1 MSPAL
6 RVITPGLLSTVQD
19 LGRPGYQRL
28 GIPVSGALDPLSLRA
43 ANALVGNPPDAGAL
57 EVMYLGP
64 TLAVE
69 AEDARLSFVGAD
81 ALIEIMPGID
91 ARSATRVTTMRSI
104 RVKRGELVR
113 IGSLSGGSVLYV
125 AVEGGFD
132 IERVLG
138 SMSTFLR
145 GGFGGWQGRAL
156 VAGDRL
162 PICRNC
168 ASDRGEAR
176 MEGLD
181 LLPPARVRAIAG
193 PQSDYFSEREIAMFF
208 DSEYTVSPGSDRM
221 GMRLAGRQIEHARGF
236 NIASDAIAPGS
247 IQVPGNGQP
256 IVLLA
261 DRQTTGGYPK
271 IATVISADLPA
282 VGRIPIGAKIVFERV
297 TIEHAQTLRRS
308 LLAETAAMQR
318 ARCSHARDR
327 FRIRAAIPAK
337 RVRPPQPSSR
347 SRMFPTSASKYN
359 GRTRVN
365 PGSAACGREG
375 KAGSDRAARAAPGD
389 ARGGADGFRI
399 WSRSGQL
406 RRADPGGRQCRH
418 RSDGRDASRRPLGCH
433 GRSGRSR
440 RHLSESRLHAE
451 EDPGGGRPRFAR
463 DRACAQSTESP

>member
-28 GIPVSGALDPLSLRA
+28 GIPVSGALDALGLCA
-43 ANALVGNPPDAGAL
+43 ANALVGNPPGAGAL

-69 AEDARLSFVGAD
+69 ADDARLAFVGAD

-91 ARSATRVTTMRSI
+91 ARSATRVTIMRSI
-104 RVKRGELVR
+104 RVKRGEVVR
-113 IGSLSGGSVLYV
+113 IGSLSGGSVLYI

-138 SMSTFLR
+138 SVSTFLR

-168 ASDRGEAR
+168 VSDRGEAR
-176 MEGLD
+176 IEGLD

-256 IVLLA
+256 TVLLA

-282 VGRIPIGAKIVFERV
+282 LGRIPIGAKISFERV
-297 TIEHAQTLRRS
+297 TIEQAQTLRRN
-308 LLAETAAMQR
+308 LLAETAGMHER
-318 ARCSHARDR
+318 VVPM
-327 FRIRAAIPAK
+327 RAADFAYGL
-337 RVRPPQPSSR
+337 SSR
-347 SRMFPTSASKYN
+347 PRKCP
-359 GRTRVN
+359 RPN
-365 PGSAACGREG
+365 PPPHAGEG
-375 KAGSDRAARAAPGD
+375 KGGRLARAG
-389 ARGGADGFRI
+389 I
-399 WSRSGQL
+399 Q
-406 RRADPGGRQCRH
+406 
-418 RSDGRDASRRPLGCH
+418 
-433 GRSGRSR
+433 
-440 RHLSESRLHAE
+440 
-451 EDPGGGRPRFAR
+451 
-463 DRACAQSTESP
+463 